1 MKVRDF
7 NLIWELIEQGHG
19 PRKFS
24 GNHIITI
31 YLQDDLYKYPTHL
44 FSLMKMELF
53 IKVDKVIVAISNP
66 SDTQNGHIT

>member
-19 PRKFS
+19 PRKFF

-31 YLQDDLYKYPTHL
+31 YLQDDLYK
-44 FSLMKMELF
+44 
-53 IKVDKVIVAISNP
+53 
-66 SDTQNGHIT
+66 